1 MFYRHRAGIIA
12 GIVLGLIL
20 VAAGLGKL
28 LQEGGAFRLKIL
40 VSPFPEFFMAE
51 IMKAAF
57 VWLPWIELVVGLL
70 LIIGVAA
77 RFMSV
82 ISSVLIAG
90 FIANNSWMLVK
101 GLGYEPCY
109 CFGIWEVMAKARLS
123 TVTSLYIDII
133 MLALVLVVLFC
144 YRRRFFNIYPWFLRR
159 GESAEEDWPGAG

>member
-1 MFYRHRAGIIA
+1 MFHRHRAGVIA
-12 GIVLGLIL
+12 GIILGLIFL
-20 VAAGLGKL
+20 AAGLGKL

-40 VSPFPEFFMAE
+40 VSPFPEFFMPE
-51 IMKAAF
+51 IMRAAF
-57 VWLPWIELVVGLL
+57 VWLPWVEVVVGALL
-70 LIIGVAA
+70 LIGVAA

-90 FIANNSWMLVK
+90 FIANNSWMLVR

-123 TVTSLYIDII
+123 TVTSMYIDVI

-144 YRRRFFNIYPWFLRR
+144 YQRHFFSIYPWFLRR
-159 GESAEEDWPGAG
+159 